1 MVTGGAVTKF
11 LRFTDQLINEYLKQ
25 MAARI
30 AIIAIT
36 VSSSISVNAAHL
48 PAGNPA

>member
-11 LRFTDQLINEYLKQ
+11 LRFTDQLINEYPKR
-25 MAARI
+25 MAAGI

-36 VSSSISVNAAHL
+36 IRAYPVRL
-48 PAGNPA
+48 